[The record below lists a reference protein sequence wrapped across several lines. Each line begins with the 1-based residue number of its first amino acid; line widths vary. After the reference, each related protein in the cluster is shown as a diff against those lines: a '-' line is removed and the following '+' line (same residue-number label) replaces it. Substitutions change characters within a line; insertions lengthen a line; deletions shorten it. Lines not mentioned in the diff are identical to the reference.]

1 MQNIIL
7 HHFGRNFWCREDR
20 SRAVFAVTDH
30 LMLTNTYRPRK
41 NGCSYIGFWMR
52 GARRRPGPGG
62 FFSPRTKTPKQYW
75 IGIFSKWFGAMPVM
89 LCSRPWHTDSHD
101 HRYRIFWGLLKQI
114 RFNMVCGL
122 SVIGTRE
129 GNHCRNNGGNHG
141 WNANIFFVL
150 YEFLTRDFKQ
160 SKLVPVNG
168 FCCCTGLILS
178 GRSRRGLDKAIFCRE
193 LARGSWEETSPNRN
207 VATRPVWR
215 FRPETLPVIR
225 LFFE

>member
-1 MQNIIL
+1 
-7 HHFGRNFWCREDR
+7 
-20 SRAVFAVTDH
+20 
-30 LMLTNTYRPRK
+30 MLTDTIPSIPKPYRPRK

-75 IGIFSKWFGAMPVM
+75 LGTFWTCFGVMPVM
-89 LCSRPWHTDSHD
+89 LCSLPWHTDSHD

-141 WNANIFFVL
+141 WNANIFFCVVWIL
-150 YEFLTRDFKQ
+150 DEGFQTVETCACQWFLLLHGADFV
-160 SKLVPVNG
+160 SAIS
-168 FCCCTGLILS
+168 C
-178 GRSRRGLDKAIFCRE
+178 RGLDKAIFFAESLRADLE
-193 LARGSWEETSPNRN
+193 K
-207 VATRPVWR
+207 RPPPTEMWRRDLVWR
-215 FRPETLPVIR
+215 FRPETLHR
-225 LFFE
+225 DRD